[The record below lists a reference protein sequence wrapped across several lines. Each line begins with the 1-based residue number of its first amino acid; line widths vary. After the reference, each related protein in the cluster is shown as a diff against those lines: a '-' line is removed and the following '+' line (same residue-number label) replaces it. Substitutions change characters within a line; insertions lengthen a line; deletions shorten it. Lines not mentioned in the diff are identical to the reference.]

1 MEDKA
6 ARRAA
11 ILQAANAL
19 FAAGGGSLPTA
30 AQIATATHLAKGTVY
45 LYFHTKEEIF
55 AALLLEGWQR
65 VMKESRMV
73 LESTKG
79 SRAVKVER
87 FLAALIAQLERNTEL
102 LRLDALSYAVLEK
115 NMLADALIAHK
126 SEYMLHVNETGAV
139 IDRTLDLPSGRGVE
153 LLMRTYALTTGLW
166 QSYQHAAETRRA
178 TPAVAKE
185 MTKKPFHRE
194 LLEALAEYWRG
205 ALATKSSSRV

>member
-1 MEDKA
+1 MKRAIAAHAHAMEDKA

-11 ILQAANAL
+11 ILQAASAL

-65 VMKESRMV
+65 VMKESRIV
-73 LESTKG
+73 FQTTRG

-102 LRLDALSYAVLEK
+102 LRLDALSYAVIE
-115 NMLADALIAHK
+115 
-126 SEYMLHVNETGAV
+126 
-139 IDRTLDLPSGRGVE
+139 RTCSPTL
-153 LLMRTYALTTGLW
+153 
-166 QSYQHAAETRRA
+166 
-178 TPAVAKE
+178 
-185 MTKKPFHRE
+185 
-194 LLEALAEYWRG
+194 
-205 ALATKSSSRV
+205 